1 MLRNRDQTPRGP
13 PRGFRL
19 NHLDTLP
26 SATFSAAGALGATSL
41 CLRSERRHGGSFYK
55 EKEEQKEG
63 FTMRKSEKARGKL
76 SEADEVTE
84 MSTVLQSH
92 LSCPSTRAHVCT
104 CAHTHTHTQMH
115 LFSCEMQCPRERNQ
129 RKGYLTEPF
138 LLFLKKELMIIC
150 SLFLL

>member
-1 MLRNRDQTPRGP
+1 MLRNRDQTPRDP

-26 SATFSAAGALGATSL
+26 PATFSAAGALGATSL
-41 CLRSERRHGGSFYK
+41 CLRSERRCGGSFYK

-104 CAHTHTHTQMH
+104 RAHTHTHRCI
-115 LFSCEMQCPRERNQ
+115 SSAVKCNAPEKEIKERATLQ
-129 RKGYLTEPF
+129 
-138 LLFLKKELMIIC
+138 
-150 SLFLL
+150 SLFFCS